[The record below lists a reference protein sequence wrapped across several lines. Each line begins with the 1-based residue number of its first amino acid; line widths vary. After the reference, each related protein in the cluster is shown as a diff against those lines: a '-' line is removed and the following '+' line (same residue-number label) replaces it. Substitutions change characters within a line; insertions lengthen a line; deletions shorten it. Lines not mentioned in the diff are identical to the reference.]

1 MNKPDIPDLNY
12 EIDEEPKEEVLKF
25 SKEED
30 FVNKFNEELK
40 VNKSFDKIQKFIQQM
55 IIQDPFLMRIIINS
69 AI

>member
-1 MNKPDIPDLNY
+1 MIKPDIPDLVY

-30 FVNKFNEELK
+30 FVDKFNEELK
-40 VNKSFDKIQKFIQQM
+40 VNKSFDKIQKFIQHV
-55 IIQDPFLMRIIINS
+55 IIQDPYLMRIIINS